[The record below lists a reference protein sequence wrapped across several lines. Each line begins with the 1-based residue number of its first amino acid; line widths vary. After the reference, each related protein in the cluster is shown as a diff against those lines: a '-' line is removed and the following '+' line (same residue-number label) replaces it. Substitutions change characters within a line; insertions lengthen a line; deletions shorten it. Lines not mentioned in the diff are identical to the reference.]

1 MNTDKVLQDIMDLGT
16 QCGLTNSQFK
26 KEVMGLVSMAL
37 HGKDISGMSR
47 KDRVKVMTN
56 SHECLDAYLK
66 NEKKKVHQEDNPNW

>member
-47 KDRVKVMTN
+47 KDRVKVLTN
-56 SHECLDAYLK
+56 DTTRLDEYLHQQ
-66 NEKKKVHQEDNPNW
+66 KKIAAEEGDE